1 MLDNYLLE
9 ELVTFA
15 QTGTLAKTA
24 SQLNV
29 TQPTVTRGMQKLET
43 DWGVRLFD
51 RQPNRITLTA
61 TGKLAAREATT
72 LLQAQHEAIA
82 KVQNYDRNQRIL
94 TIGSTIPGPRM
105 LINHVAPTISTPIKI
120 DQTLTTANDP
130 TALLTNNTYSLLFS
144 SQPLQTST
152 VTSSYLGNER
162 LSINLNRFMYQ
173 ANQSSITFN
182 ELKNL
187 SFLVLTDIGPWR
199 AVIQHAIPNAKFL
212 YQEQR
217 EAFEEISKYADF
229 PYFSSNLSNSDAHFP
244 KPTPEDGRV
253 RVPIS
258 DERAHIAVYAAYL
271 RSNTAVVKPIITT
284 LTEAWPD

>member
-120 DQTLTTANDP
+120 DQTLITADDP
-130 TALLTNNTYSLLFS
+130 TALLTDNTYSLLFS
-144 SQPLQTST
+144 SQSLQTST

-173 ANQSSITFN
+173 ANQSSITFD

-229 PYFSSNLSNSDAHFP
+229 PYFSSNLSNSDSQFP

-253 RVPIS
+253 RIPIS
-258 DERAHIAVYAAYL
+258 DEQAHIAVYATYL
-271 RSNTAVVKPIITT
+271 RSNTAAVTPIITT

>member
-94 TIGSTIPGPRM
+94 IIGSTIPGPRI

-120 DQTLTTANDP
+120 EQTLITADDP
-130 TALLTNNTYSLLFS
+130 TALLTDNTYSLLFS

-173 ANQSSITFN
+173 ANQSSITFD

-229 PYFSSNLSNSDAHFP
+229 PYFSTNLSNSDAHFP

-258 DERAHIAVYAAYL
+258 DEQASIAVYAAYL
-271 RSNTAVVKPIITT
+271 RSNTAAVTPIITT